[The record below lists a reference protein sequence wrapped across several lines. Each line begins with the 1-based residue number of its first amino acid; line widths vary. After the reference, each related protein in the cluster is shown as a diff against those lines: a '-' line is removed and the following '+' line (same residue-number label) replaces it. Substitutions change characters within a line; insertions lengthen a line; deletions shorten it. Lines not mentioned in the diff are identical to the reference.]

1 MPWKQDYTISDEI
14 GIKDADVRWPDGK
27 RCAFGIVVDLSPA
40 STPAGITE
48 SDLKHPTTLFGMTVG
63 LQSVMRLLRR
73 FGLRATF
80 VVPTVMAEI
89 YPDRIEAIRKD
100 GHEIAAGGWKHEDVS
115 TLLVENERE
124 RIELTTSTLKRIV
137 GTRPNGW
144 FSLPRQQD
152 AFAVGSISKATMG
165 LLIDAGYTYM
175 GNGLADDAPH
185 YWVAD
190 VQQCKT
196 ILTLPYHY
204 SCDDQFFLM
213 FPSEG
218 TGLDRVN
225 ALKRNWL
232 REFEAQYRRGRYF
245 SLTVHPKGI
254 GWGHHA
260 EAFEEILTHLTS
272 FPDLWNATG
281 SECAGHWSTTY
292 PADTFLRLSPSI
304 WKDHEGSLS

>member
-63 LQSVMRLLRR
+63 LQNVMRLLRR

-80 VVPTVMAEI
+80 VVPAVMAEI
-89 YPDRIEAIRKD
+89 YPDRLEAIRKD

-190 VQQCKT
+190 FQQRKT

-218 TGLDRVN
+218 TGLDRVQCTE
-225 ALKRNWL
+225 AKLPSRVRGPIPTWQVFQSDRSSEGDWL
-232 REFEAQYRRGRYF
+232 GTSRRG
-245 SLTVHPKGI
+245 V
-254 GWGHHA
+254 
-260 EAFEEILTHLTS
+260 
-272 FPDLWNATG
+272 
-281 SECAGHWSTTY
+281 
-292 PADTFLRLSPSI
+292 
-304 WKDHEGSLS
+304 